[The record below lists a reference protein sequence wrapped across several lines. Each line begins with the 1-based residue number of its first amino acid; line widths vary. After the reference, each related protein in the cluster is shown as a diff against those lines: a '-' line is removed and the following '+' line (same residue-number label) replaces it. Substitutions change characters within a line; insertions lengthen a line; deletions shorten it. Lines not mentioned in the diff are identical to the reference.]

1 MGIDS
6 TEESKLNQHD
16 PDFERMQIGTDIK
29 EIQDNAM
36 VVIRAAVTADA
47 TSGQTIT
54 IPVGIIIADVVVQCT
69 ATNASGTLTLRNST
83 TAITDAI
90 ACDTNHA
97 IDRAATIDDAQ
108 ASIATTDSINVIA
121 NGAADRGTVYIY
133 GIRS

>member
-1 MGIDS
+1 MTIS
-6 TEESKLNQHD
+6 TVEASKLNQD
-16 PDFERMQIGTDIK
+16 NPEFEKMQFGTEIK
-29 EIQDNAM
+29 AIQDNAM
-36 VVIRAAVTADA
+36 VVVRAAVAADA
-47 TSGQTIT
+47 TSGQSIT
-54 IPVGIIIADVVVQCT
+54 IPVDMYITDVVVQCT

-121 NGAADRGTVYIY
+121 NGAADRGVVYIT
-133 GIRS
+133 GMRS